1 MSIQSIMGSDVY
13 SAEVFATQKQAAVT
27 GTQSTTT
34 ATTKSERV
42 SMDTYTPE
50 DTSVNESIGLYKVV
64 TDASGAQSV
73 ELDSANQGSNA
84 AAQIQAATGGAG
96 GAGGAGAAG
105 GSSSTSSTDDTDD
118 LEDEIEE
125 LEEERE
131 ELQEQLQSTQ
141 DETEKAKLEKQISQ
155 LDSQIQLKQSQL
167 YESESESEE

>member
-1 MSIQSIMGSDVY
+1 MGSGVY
-13 SAEVFATQKQAAVT
+13 SAEVFATQKQASLT
-27 GTQSTTT
+27 DTQPTT
-34 ATTKSERV
+34 TTKSERV

-64 TDASGAQSV
+64 TDKAGAQSIA
-73 ELDSANQGSNA
+73 LDSQDQGSNA

-96 GAGGAGAAG
+96 GAGGAASAG
-105 GSSSTSSTDDTDD
+105 GSGGASSTDDTDD

-167 YESESESEE
+167 YASESESEE